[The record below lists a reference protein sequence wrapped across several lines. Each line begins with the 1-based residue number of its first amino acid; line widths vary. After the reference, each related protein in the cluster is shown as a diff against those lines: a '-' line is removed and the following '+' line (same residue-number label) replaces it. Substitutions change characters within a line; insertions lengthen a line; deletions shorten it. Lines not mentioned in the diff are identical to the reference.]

1 MDEVEA
7 VVIGAGVIGLAA
19 ARALALAGHEVVV
32 LERAYTI
39 GFETSSRNSEVIH
52 GGLYYPQGSLKATAC
67 VAGRERLYAY
77 CAEHGVPHA
86 RLGKLI
92 VATEEAEIPGVEKIE
107 AASLANGVTNL
118 EWLTA
123 SEAQRLEPELNCVA
137 ALLSPSTGIIDSHAL
152 MLAYQGEAEE
162 AGAFVAFRSPV
173 LGGRGPGGRVRARC
187 RRRRAR
193 DDPLPYPGQCRRPAC
208 ARPWRALIDGVP
220 PETIPPAYFCRGVY
234 FTLLGKT
241 PFRRLIYPVPVPGGL
256 GVHITLD
263 LAGQARFGPDV
274 EWIPDVDY
282 AVDPRRGDAF
292 YAAVRRYW
300 PGLRDGAL
308 AAGLCRHPPED
319 QRPERGGGR
328 FCRAGA
334 GDARRP
340 RSRQSLRHRIAGPDG
355 LVAAGRRGIA
365 PARPVAVRLVA
376 VVAQPPERHRPRQ
389 HFRQGGAE
397 DRDLAAPIEILR
409 QPRIAGMREQRRADS
424 EV

>member
-7 VVIGAGVIGLAA
+7 VVVGAGVIGLAA

-52 GGLYYPQGSLKATAC
+52 GGLYYPHGSLKATAC
-67 VAGRERLYAY
+67 VEGRERLYAY
-77 CAEHGVPHA
+77 CADHGVPHA

-92 VATEEAEIPGVEKIE
+92 VATEEAELPGVENIE
-107 AASLANGVTNL
+107 KSARANGVDNL
-118 EWLTA
+118 EWLSA
-123 SEAQRLEPELNCVA
+123 AEAQRLEPELNCVA

-152 MLAYQGEAEE
+152 MLAYQGDAEA

-173 LGGRGPGGRVRARC
+173 LSGRVGNDGFRLEVGGDEPTTIGCRMLVNAAGLTAPALARV
-187 RRRRAR
+187 
-193 DDPLPYPGQCRRPAC
+193 
-208 ARPWRALIDGVP
+208 IEGVP

-234 FTLLGKT
+234 FTLSARS

-274 EWIPDVDY
+274 EWIESIDY
-282 AVDPRRGDAF
+282 GVDPRRGDAF

-308 AAGLCRHPPED
+308 QPGYAGIRPKISSPTEPAADFVVQGPEAHGV
-319 QRPERGGGR
+319 P
-328 FCRAGA
+328 
-334 GDARRP
+334 
-340 RSRQSLRHRIAGPDG
+340 G
-355 LVAAGRRGIA
+355 LVNLYGIESPGLTASLPLADEVLRKLAG
-365 PARPVAVRLVA
+365 
-376 VVAQPPERHRPRQ
+376 
-389 HFRQGGAE
+389 
-397 DRDLAAPIEILR
+397 
-409 QPRIAGMREQRRADS
+409 
-424 EV
+424 